1 MTTETLNFCTLFEG
15 APDCYLVL
23 DRNLNIVAVT
33 DAYAGAT
40 MTKRSEILGKGMFE
54 IFPDNPDDPAAEGV
68 RNLHA
73 SLLQVL
79 KTNTADAMPVQK
91 YDIRKPESEGGGLML
106 VIGAP

>member
-1 MTTETLNFCTLFEG
+1 MIFCTLFEG
-15 APDCYLVL
+15 APGCYLVL

-33 DAYAGAT
+33 DAYASAT
-40 MTKRSEILGKGMFE
+40 MAKRSEILGKGMFE
-54 IFPDNPDDPAAEGV
+54 IFPDNPDDPAAEDV

-79 KTNTADAMPVQK
+79 KTNAADAVPVQK
-91 YDIRKPESEGGGLML
+91 YDIRKPESEGGGGL